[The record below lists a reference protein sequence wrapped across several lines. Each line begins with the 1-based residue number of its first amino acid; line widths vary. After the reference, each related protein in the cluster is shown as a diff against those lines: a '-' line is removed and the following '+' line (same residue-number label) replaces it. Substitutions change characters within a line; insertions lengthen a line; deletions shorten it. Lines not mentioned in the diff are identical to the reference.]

1 MVSIEKHKINPNKK
15 IVDDLKLQIIY
26 MPLESTLGY
35 KYSPIVKVGEYV
47 YVGQTLAVNKVADLS
62 LKSSVSGTIVGI
74 QEKYIANGNLV
85 KCFVIENDFKEKHI
99 NKVGKRKNI
108 SNYSKDE
115 FIYMLKECGIS
126 GLGGSDYPT
135 YIKYDIE
142 EKIHYLIVNAAECE
156 SYTSCDS
163 ALMYHNSEE
172 ILEAIDAIMEI
183 MDIDK
188 AYIAISENNTKVI
201 KQFLKNINTYPNIK
215 LYGLLD
221 VYPSGWDRALINEI
235 LGVTYDKEPSSLG
248 IVVNN
253 VATIYAIYEMLKFN
267 KPVTERIITIAG
279 AGVKKEANYKVK
291 IGSNFSEIML
301 KTDGYSNIK
310 NAILVA
316 GDAMRGKAIPTDELI
331 ITKDL
336 RTILVLPDNTAES
349 TDCIKCGKCSEVCP
363 VKLMPSLMINDKKK
377 NKYADKCI
385 SCGLCSYVCP
395 SKIDV
400 REIIEKLK
408 GDKNERV

>member
-108 SNYSKDE
+108 SNYNKDE

-316 GDAMRGKAIPTDELI
+316 GDAMRGKAIPADELI

-336 RTILVLPDNTAES
+336 RTILVLPDNIVES

-400 REIIEKLK
+400 REFIEKLK

>member
-15 IVDDLKLQIIY
+15 IIDDLKLQIIY

-62 LKSSVSGTIVGI
+62 LKSSASGTIVGI
-74 QEKYIANGNLV
+74 EEKYIANGNLV

-108 SNYSKDE
+108 SNYNKDE
-115 FIYMLKECGIS
+115 FVYMLKEYGIS

-135 YIKYDIE
+135 YLKYNTE

-156 SYTSCDS
+156 SYTSSDS

-221 VYPSGWDRALINEI
+221 VYPSGWDKALINEI
-235 LGVTYDKEPSSLG
+235 LGVTYDKDPSSLG
-248 IVVNN
+248 VVVNN
-253 VATIYAIYEMLKFN
+253 VATIYAIYEMLKYN
-267 KPVTERIITIAG
+267 KPVTERVITIAG

-336 RTILVLPDNTAES
+336 RTILVLPDNTIES
-349 TDCIKCGKCSEVCP
+349 IDCIKCGKCSEVCP